1 MFLLA
6 SAVIV
11 VWSVYSSTKMRSSA
25 AGKSEPAY
33 WPFAGPLLHHCES
46 ISVHACRKIPLLTFA
61 GYVVNDDIGLLY
73 NDSPE
78 QEE

>member
-1 MFLLA
+1 
-6 SAVIV
+6 V
-11 VWSVYSSTKMRSSA
+11 V
-25 AGKSEPAY
+25 AY

-61 GYVVNDDIGLLY
+61 GYVVNDDPGLLY
-73 NDSPE
+73 KDSPE

>member
-1 MFLLA
+1 MVDVLTF
-6 SAVIV
+6 I
-11 VWSVYSSTKMRSSA
+11 SSA
-25 AGKSEPAY
+25 GSEPAS

-61 GYVVNDDIGLLY
+61 GYVVNDDPGLLY
-73 NDSPE
+73 KDSPE